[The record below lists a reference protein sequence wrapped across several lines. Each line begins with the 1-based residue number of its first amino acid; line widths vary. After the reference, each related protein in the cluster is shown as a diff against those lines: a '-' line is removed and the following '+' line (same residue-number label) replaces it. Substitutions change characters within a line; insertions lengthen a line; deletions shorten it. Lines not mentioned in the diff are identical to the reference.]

1 MTSGLQ
7 ALEAVEIEKTAA
19 MVDQEWRSSNVG
31 SLLNCLSSQI
41 RTAAH
46 ARIIQAAVLHPDL
59 TKVGARTVVVRLIF
73 QPVKSSAPLVELED
87 IYEILTDR
95 SEVELAVV
103 GNYPSA
109 NDAQSNNK
117 YQSGLEMQLLSALKV
132 RAALR

>member
-1 MTSGLQ
+1 
-7 ALEAVEIEKTAA
+7 
-19 MVDQEWRSSNVG
+19 
-31 SLLNCLSSQI
+31 
-41 RTAAH
+41 
-46 ARIIQAAVLHPDL
+46 
-59 TKVGARTVVVRLIF
+59 LIF
-73 QPVKSSAPLVELED
+73 QPAKSSAPLVELED

-117 YQSGLEMQLLSALKV
+117 YQSELEMQLLSALKV